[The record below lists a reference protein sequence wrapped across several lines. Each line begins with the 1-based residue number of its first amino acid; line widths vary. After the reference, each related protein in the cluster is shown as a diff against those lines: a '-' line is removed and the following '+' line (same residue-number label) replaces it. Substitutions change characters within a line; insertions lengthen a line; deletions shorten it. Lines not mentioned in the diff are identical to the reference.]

1 MTSIV
6 DPRLDI
12 RDVPEDVGR
21 CMVTV
26 TYELDISPADL
37 SGGQEFVTRVVVHS
51 VDEHDAAVRPSGVP
65 VLDVSEELVTTAGRH
80 RRVVERAVRR
90 IDLDVEQ
97 DWWSSGQGGETIP
110 IAEWADHLAAE
121 VSILVDGRVVAM
133 VGTPTVTGSWGPA
146 ARRGPGE

>member
-1 MTSIV
+1 
-6 DPRLDI
+6 
-12 RDVPEDVGR
+12 
-21 CMVTV
+21 MVTV
-26 TYELDISPADL
+26 TYELDVGPADL
-37 SGGQEFVTRVVVHS
+37 SAGRELVERVVVHA
-51 VDEHDAAVRPSGVP
+51 VDEHDAAVRPSGAP
-65 VLDVSEELVTTAGRH
+65 VLDVSEALALSAGRH

-121 VSILVDGRVVAM
+121 VSILVDGRAVAV
-133 VGTPTVTGSWGPA
+133 VGTPTVTGSWGPV